1 MIALKPFIV
10 MARNDQPAFLGSPA
24 FWNFLADQQSD
35 PVVLRLHEQVGFELQ
50 RQPLDPQHPDA
61 AYQAA

>member
-1 MIALKPFIV
+1 
-10 MARNDQPAFLGSPA
+10 
-24 FWNFLADQQSD
+24 
-35 PVVLRLHEQVGFELQ
+35 VVLRLHEQVGFELQ